1 MTSLILTSMLTL
13 VTITVVSIT
22 TFRAFALFQKQANK
36 ITALQNQLAA
46 LSAGAVGLDKRVL
59 QFEQAL
65 NKMKEHQNTIDVG
78 IAPTHNYEQAIRLAR
93 KGMNTTQLID
103 NCDLSTEEAHLISR
117 LHGAAEKKNSALH

>member
-1 MTSLILTSMLTL
+1 MSAFIIALALTAI
-13 VTITVVSIT
+13 TITVVIIT
-22 TFRAFALFQKQANK
+22 GFNAFKLFQQQALK
-36 ITALQNQLAA
+36 ISSLQNQIAA

-93 KGMNTTQLID
+93 KGMASSQLID
-103 NCDLSTEEAHLISR
+103 NCNLSSEEAHLISR
-117 LHGAAEKKNSALH
+117 LHGGDNTNSALH